1 MKVRVVGA
9 GPAGLYL
16 AILLKKADPLH
27 DVAVIERNAPDA
39 TFGWGVVF
47 SEETLGSL
55 RDADPETHLRITDTF
70 ARWPTVDIRY
80 RGRLLRSRGH
90 AFSAIARKLL
100 LQILQERA
108 REVGVE
114 LTFHTEV
121 EELPEV
127 DLLVG
132 ADGVNSLV
140 RRTYAEQFGARVQPQ
155 GCKYV
160 WFGTDL
166 VLDAFT
172 FIFKETE
179 AGLVQV
185 HAYPFDENT
194 STWIIECPH
203 ATWRA
208 LGFDAMGEGESLAAC
223 EALFAEELGGHRL
236 LSNRS
241 LWTDFMLVRNE
252 SWHHGNVVLLGD
264 AAHTAHFSI
273 GSGTKLAME
282 DAIALAQAFQRHPR
296 DLERALVDYELERQP
311 VVERFQQAAGDSA
324 AYFTRVSRYAHMD
337 PMPFAFNLLTRS
349 GRVTHA
355 NLAQRDPQFVRVLD
369 AWFHGGGDL
378 RPGAVAPPP
387 MFAPWNGLR
396 NRVVRATDDPER
408 MPELALSGAGLVLA
422 GPVAVC
428 PEGRITPDTPT
439 LDAPVSVSR
448 VARIPPDPRTL
459 AAPVSVSPVCRVT
472 PDTPTLA
479 ADWRLDE
486 VHAAGAQAGL
496 LLTHAGRR
504 GSTRPRLHGADIPLR
519 EGGWPLL
526 APSPIAYAPR
536 MPVPRAMTPDD
547 MAAVRADFAAAAA
560 CAAALGFDVLEL
572 DMGHGYLLGSFL
584 SPAANRREDE
594 YGADRLRFPLEV
606 LDAVRDAWPKERLLA
621 VRLGVMDGTRHGLQ
635 LGDGI
640 AIARELTSHGCG
652 LVHVVAGQTVPEAPR
667 ADYRRGFLTPLADRV
682 RAEARVPTLVGG
694 HLTMP
699 DEANTILGAGRADLV
714 LLEVPETDLERLAAP
729 EPERAV
735 ALA

>member
-1 MKVRVVGA
+1 MRVRIVGA

-16 AILLKKADPLH
+16 AILLKKADPRH
-27 DVAVIERNAPDA
+27 DIAVIERNAPDA

-70 ARWPTVDIRY
+70 ARWPTVDIRF

-114 LTFHTEV
+114 LTFHAEV
-121 EELPEV
+121 AELPEA

-172 FIFKETE
+172 FVFKETE

-185 HAYPFDENT
+185 HAYPFDEST

-208 LGFDAMGEGESLAAC
+208 LGFDAMDEAESLAAC
-223 EALFAEELGGHRL
+223 EALFAEELRGHRL

-282 DAIALAQAFQRHPR
+282 DAIALAQAFQRHPH

-324 AYFTRVSRYAHMD
+324 AYFTRVSSYAHMD

-387 MFAPWNGLR
+387 MFAPWDGLR

-408 MPELALSGAGLVLA
+408 MRELALSGAGLVLA
-422 GPVAVC
+422 GPVAVG
-428 PEGRITPDTPT
+428 PRARITPDTPT
-439 LDAPVSVSR
+439 LD
-448 VARIPPDPRTL
+448 
-459 AAPVSVSPVCRVT
+459 
-472 PDTPTLA
+472 

-504 GSTRPRLHGADIPLR
+504 GSTRPRVHGADIPLR
-519 EGGWPLL
+519 EGCWPLL

-536 MPVPRAMTPDD
+536 MPVPRAMTAED

-560 CAAALGFDVLEL
+560 RAAALGFDVLEL
-572 DMGHGYLLGSFL
+572 DMGHGYLLASFL
-584 SPAANRREDE
+584 SPASNRREDE
-594 YGADRLRFPLEV
+594 YGAERLRFPLEV
-606 LDAVRDAWPKERLLA
+606 LDAVREAWPEERLLA

-635 LGDGI
+635 LSDGI
-640 AIARELTSHGCG
+640 AIARELSGHGCA

-694 HLTMP
+694 HLTTP

-714 LLEVPETDLERLAAP
+714 LLDVPETELERLAAP

>member
-1 MKVRVVGA
+1 MKVRIVGA

-16 AILLKKADPLH
+16 AILLKKADPRH
-27 DVAVIERNAPDA
+27 DIAVIERNAPDA

-70 ARWPTVDIRY
+70 ARWPTVDIHY

-90 AFSAIARKLL
+90 AFAAIARKLL

-114 LTFHTEV
+114 LTFHADV
-121 EELPEV
+121 AELPEA

-140 RRTYAEQFGARVQPQ
+140 RRTYGEQFGARVQPQ

-203 ATWRA
+203 ETWRA
-208 LGFDAMGEGESLAAC
+208 LGLDAMDEAESLAAC

-252 SWHHGNVVLLGD
+252 SWHHGNIVLLGD

-324 AYFTRVSRYAHMD
+324 AYFTRVARYAHMD

-369 AWFHGGGDL
+369 AWFHGGGEL

-396 NRVVRATDDPER
+396 NRVVRATDDPGR
-408 MPELALSGAGLVLA
+408 MRELALSGAGLVLA
-422 GPVAVC
+422 GPVAVS
-428 PEGRITPDTPT
+428 PQGRITPDTPT
-439 LDAPVSVSR
+439 LDA
-448 VARIPPDPRTL
+448 
-459 AAPVSVSPVCRVT
+459 
-472 PDTPTLA
+472 
-479 ADWRLDE
+479 DWPLDD

-504 GSTRPRLHGADIPLR
+504 GSTRPRVHGADIPLR

-536 MPVPRAMTPDD
+536 MPIPRAMTAED

-560 CAAALGFDVLEL
+560 RAAALGFDVLEL
-572 DMGHGYLLGSFL
+572 DLGHGYLLASFL
-584 SPAANRREDE
+584 SPASNRREDE

-606 LDAVRDAWPKERLLA
+606 LDAVRETWPEERLLA

-635 LGDGI
+635 LRDGI
-640 AIARELTSHGCG
+640 AIARELTGHGCA

-694 HLTMP
+694 HLTTP

-714 LLEVPETDLERLAAP
+714 LLDVPETELERLAAP

>member
-16 AILLKKADPLH
+16 AILLKKADPRH

-55 RDADPETHLRITDTF
+55 RDADAETHLRITDAF

-121 EELPEV
+121 AELPEA

-140 RRTYAEQFGARVQPQ
+140 RRAYADELGERVQPQ
-155 GCKYV
+155 GCRYV

-179 AGLVQV
+179 AGLIQV
-185 HAYPFDENT
+185 HAYPFDEST

-208 LGFDAMGEGESLAAC
+208 LGFDAMDEGESLAAC
-223 EALFAEELGGHRL
+223 EALFAEELGGHQL

-252 SWHHGNVVLLGD
+252 SWHHGNIVLLGD

-311 VVERFQQAAGDSA
+311 VVERFQLAAGDSA

-369 AWFHGGGDL
+369 AWFHSGGEL

-408 MPELALSGAGLVLA
+408 MPELALTGAGLVLA
-422 GPVAVC
+422 GPVAVS
-428 PEGRITPDTPT
+428 PQGRITPDTPT
-439 LDAPVSVSR
+439 LD
-448 VARIPPDPRTL
+448 
-459 AAPVSVSPVCRVT
+459 
-472 PDTPTLA
+472 

-504 GSTRPRLHGADIPLR
+504 GSTRPRVHGADIPLR

-536 MPVPRAMTPDD
+536 MPAPRAMTPDD
-547 MAAVRADFAAAAA
+547 MAAVSADFAASAAR
-560 CAAALGFDVLEL
+560 AAALGFDVLEL

-584 SPAANRREDE
+584 SPASNRREDE
-594 YGADRLRFPLEV
+594 YGADRLRLPLEV
-606 LDAVRDAWPKERLLA
+606 LDAVHEAWPEDRLLA

-635 LGDGI
+635 LSDGI
-640 AIARELTSHGCG
+640 AIARELTNHGCA

-694 HLTMP
+694 HLTTP

-714 LLEVPETDLERLAAP
+714 LLDVPETELERLAAP
-729 EPERAV
+729 EPEAAV